1 MMAPGVPVRERA
13 CDGVDVRCELRKYEG
28 GRSRG
33 NSRSAVQRRGV
44 PTCRNSVSQP
54 PRPDPWDP
62 RGSRRDSSLNGVID
76 AVKSVSQHSLATL
89 ALTRC
94 RNAPVLPARSQP
106 VSDHVDAHVQY
117 RRDPQG
123 LGGHRHRVY
132 RLHVGLG
139 RAGRRWHRA
148 EGCCLSAGVR
158 MLPSTTSDQRLA
170 LLALFYSSDSQ
181 QLS

>member
-13 CDGVDVRCELRKYEG
+13 CD
-28 GRSRG
+28 
-33 NSRSAVQRRGV
+33 
-44 PTCRNSVSQP
+44 
-54 PRPDPWDP
+54 
-62 RGSRRDSSLNGVID
+62 
-76 AVKSVSQHSLATL
+76 KSVSQHSLATL

-158 MLPSTTSDQRLA
+158 MLPSATFDRRLA
-170 LLALFYSSDSQ
+170 LLALSCSSDSQ